1 MRQFIHVTAIL
12 LTLTIVSCKKSFLE
26 VVPKG
31 LLVATTF
38 DDYDKLMNYSG
49 FYYKAGLWQPA
60 MLMGDEIAAEGTD
73 YTSSNSNLQ
82 ARLLFQ
88 WEANIF
94 LPSTQM
100 FATPDRPGFLS
111 DAYADLYKLNV
122 IINGVQ
128 DATTGTDAQKRDVK
142 AQALATRAF
151 TQFQL
156 LNYFSKPYNA
166 ATANAD
172 PGMPIINTADAT
184 RTDFQRGTLQ
194 QSYDAVISDL
204 VTAIPDL
211 SIQPAFP
218 TRMSKA
224 GAEAL
229 LGKVYMF
236 MGKYEDAAKLF
247 NEAFADIAKMSHA
260 PRLYNYNVEL
270 AAGGSFLPVNPQS
283 GPNSPFNNIND
294 LTESVVAKMSYAG
307 GYNGNGYPNDFMT
320 ITPQTV
326 ALYQP
331 SDWRRSFYTNLQKD
345 LSPIPLAPGQPERL
359 RKYGVSYARIGIQL
373 SDLLLLSAEAKA
385 RNNDLSGA
393 KADLEELRRNR
404 IPVADAAV
412 PANIAGDRTALIRFT
427 IEERTREFAG
437 EGYRWFDMRRLSTDP
452 LFAGQAAARHTLYG
466 VDGKVTQTFTLTPE
480 RLTLKIPKPYL
491 AGHPDMA
498 DNP

>member
-1 MRQFIHVTAIL
+1 MRKFIHVAAMMI
-12 LTLTIVSCKKSFLE
+12 TLTIVSCKKSFLE

-38 DDYDKLMNYSG
+38 EDYDKLMNYSG

-60 MLMGDEIAAEGTD
+60 MLMGDEISAEGTD

-94 LPSTQM
+94 LPSSQM

-111 DAYADLYKLNV
+111 DVYEELYTLNV
-122 IINGVQ
+122 IVEGVGN
-128 DATTGTDAQKRDVK
+128 ATTGTDAQKKDVK
-142 AQALATRAF
+142 AQALANRAF

-156 LNYFSKPYNA
+156 LNYFAKPYNA

-172 PGMPIINTADAT
+172 PGMPIITTAEAT
-184 RTDFQRGTLQ
+184 RTDFKRGTVQ
-194 QSYDAVISDL
+194 QSYDAVINDL
-204 VTAIPDL
+204 LAAIPDL
-211 SIQPAFP
+211 NVQPALP

-229 LGKVYMF
+229 LGKVYLF
-236 MGKYEDAAKLF
+236 MGKYEDALKQF
-247 NEAFADIAKMSHA
+247 NDAFTDISRMSHA
-260 PRLYNYNVEL
+260 PRLYNYNQEL
-270 AAGGSFLPVNPQS
+270 APGGSFLPINPQS
-283 GPNSPFNNIND
+283 GPNSPFNSITD

-307 GYNGNGYPNDFMT
+307 GYTGTGYPNEFMT

-331 SDWRRSFYTNLQKD
+331 ADWRLLFYTNLQKNQ
-345 LSPIPLAPGQPERL
+345 SPIPLAPGQPARL
-359 RKYGVSYARIGIQL
+359 RKFGVTYARIGIQL
-373 SDLLLLSAEAKA
+373 PELYLLRAEAKA

-393 KADLEELRRNR
+393 KTDLEELRRNR
-404 IPVADAAV
+404 IPLADAAV
-412 PANIAGDRTALIRFT
+412 PANIAADRTALIRF
-427 IEERTREFAG
+427 IIDERTREFAG

-452 LFAGQAAARHTLYG
+452 LFNSQPAAKHVLYG
-466 VDGKVTQTFTLTPE
+466 LDGTISQTFTLTPE
-480 RLTLKIPKPYL
+480 RLTLKIPQPYL